1 MRVFTDS
8 IPFVERLTLPTTIPW
23 SSAAPAPDILPLVRE
38 LYGDQLI
45 QTTTVESAT
54 HWPYLCASASAERS
68 QFDLLVGL
76 SRASAALPDG
86 TLCLAGAGR
95 GLHGQRGRPW
105 AALEGNLHLSLWL
118 TPPPEA
124 VHTPIDLLA
133 MAAVSVVEAIDAVPG
148 LAGRAGIKWVNDILI
163 DGAKVC
169 GILTHVA
176 HRPRGVLGIVGI
188 GLNVEA
194 VPEVAPTP
202 FVPTL
207 TALRA
212 VTSDPEQ
219 CRLGSVLHV
228 LLVTLDRNYATL
240 RGEGARGLF
249 ARYRE
254 RSLVL
259 GRQVALCA
267 EHPDATP
274 EVVAEGRVVGLGDS
288 LELLL
293 EGHDRPFTTGRLI
306 LRA

>member
-1 MRVFTDS
+1 M
-8 IPFVERLTLPTTIPW
+8 
-23 SSAAPAPDILPLVRE
+23 
-38 LYGDQLI
+38 
-45 QTTTVESAT
+45 
-54 HWPYLCASASAERS
+54 
-68 QFDLLVGL
+68 
-76 SRASAALPDG
+76 
-86 TLCLAGAGR
+86 
-95 GLHGQRGRPW
+95 
-105 AALEGNLHLSLWL
+105 
-118 TPPPEA
+118 
-124 VHTPIDLLA
+124 
-133 MAAVSVVEAIDAVPG
+133 
-148 LAGRAGIKWVNDILI
+148 
-163 DGAKVC
+163 
-169 GILTHVA
+169 
-176 HRPRGVLGIVGI
+176 
-188 GLNVEA
+188 
-194 VPEVAPTP
+194 APTP